1 MAKFLNKKEQV
12 YDLKLTSYGRYLLG
26 EGSFKPTYYA
36 FFDDSILYDSDYA
49 RYADHEDGD
58 LSGSKEVQNNIHK
71 RIKEETQYLESLVLF
86 EDVDNNRLLDTQT
99 YNEAE
104 GHFESEFNPTKAEL
118 LFCWIHHIL
127 AVGHAIILFA
137 SAVRNMII
145 EEPIF

>member
-71 RIKEETQYLESLVLF
+71 
-86 EDVDNNRLLDTQT
+86 
-99 YNEAE
+99 
-104 GHFESEFNPTKAEL
+104 
-118 LFCWIHHIL
+118 
-127 AVGHAIILFA
+127 
-137 SAVRNMII
+137 
-145 EEPIF
+145 